1 MTDNSQLNRD
11 RDSSKASAAHRSEL
25 IDRADE
31 IRGIAA
37 KRTCKNIND
46 LAHELGWN
54 METARHANQVLSLG
68 LPDAKLKTGPATAG
82 RAVPKPMKKAGG
94 K

>member
-1 MTDNSQLNRD
+1 MT
-11 RDSSKASAAHRSEL
+11 EL
-25 IDRADE
+25 EARADE

-37 KRTCKNIND
+37 KRTCKTIND

-68 LPDAKLKTGPATAG
+68 LPDSKLKTGPATAG
-82 RAVPKPMKKAGG
+82 QACPKPVKKGSA